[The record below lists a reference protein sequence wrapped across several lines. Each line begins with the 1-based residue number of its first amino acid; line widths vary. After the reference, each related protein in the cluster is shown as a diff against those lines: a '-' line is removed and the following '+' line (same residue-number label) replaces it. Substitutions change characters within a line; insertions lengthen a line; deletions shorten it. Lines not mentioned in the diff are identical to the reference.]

1 METKPEPPDR
11 IVPPFSQRMVGFV
24 CRALLVASAACSS
37 APPPSQAERL
47 DLDLPSRWHSETQR
61 HSDTSDPNQAAVPQ
75 TTALHDCWWQD
86 FGDAEL
92 DLTVATALVGNRDL
106 RAALA
111 RLETA
116 IETRAIASGG
126 LLPEADLG
134 FDSTRSRRL
143 FLGFPFGGGGVPSNT
158 VTIFGLNLNLRWE
171 LDVWGRIRAGDAAA
185 LADLQATA
193 ADHAGAR
200 LSLVAQTCRAWFSA
214 TAAAQ
219 QLALAEATV
228 ASMRATAADVRDRFR
243 RGLRPAL
250 EVELANTNLANA
262 EATLELRRNLRAASL
277 QQLDLLLGRF
287 PEGRLQT
294 PAALPDQLPP
304 LPNGLPSELLQ
315 RRPDL
320 FAAER
325 RLAAAGC
332 RIDAARAALYPRLSL
347 SAGGGTNTLR
357 TEDLL
362 DDEFRVWSLGAN
374 LLQPLFRGGALLA
387 EVRRSEARQR
397 EALAGYGQAVLRA
410 VGEVEQA
417 LRQERL
423 LTERRSALGRAV
435 THARRARDLAR
446 ERWQLGL
453 VDFLAVA
460 DADRQVY
467 AAEAGWLDLGEQ
479 QCANRIDLY
488 LALGGGFHADAT
500 SATSP

>member
-1 METKPEPPDR
+1 METKPTLSAPPL
-11 IVPPFSQRMVGFV
+11 PT
-24 CRALLVASAACSS
+24 ALRRSMGVARTALVALAACSA
-37 APPPSQAERL
+37 APPPPQTGQL
-47 DLDLPSRWHSETQR
+47 DLELPSQWQSDAAKPG
-61 HSDTSDPNQAAVPQ
+61 HSDAAKPEPPAMV
-75 TTALHDCWWQD
+75 HDCWWQD

-92 DLTVATALVGNRDL
+92 DLAVATALLGNRDL

-116 IETRAIASGG
+116 VETRNIAYGG

-134 FDSTRSRRL
+134 FDGSRSRRL

-158 VTIFGLNLNLRWE
+158 VTLFGLNLNLRWE

-200 LSLVAQTCRAWFSA
+200 LSLIAQTCRAWFAA

-228 ASMRATAADVRDRFR
+228 ASMRASAEDVRDRFR

-262 EATLELRRNLRAASL
+262 EATLELRRNLRAATL

-287 PEGRLQT
+287 PDGRLQT
-294 PAALPDQLPP
+294 PLTLPETLPP
-304 LPNGLPSELLQ
+304 LPAGLPGELLQ

-347 SAGGGTNTLR
+347 TAGGGTNTLA

-362 DDEFRVWSLGAN
+362 DEEFRVWSFGGN

-387 EVRRSEARQR
+387 EVRRTEARQR
-397 EALAGYGQAVLRA
+397 EALASYGQAVLRA

-417 LRQERL
+417 MRQEQL
-423 LTERRSALGRAV
+423 LTGRRNALARAV

-453 VDFLAVA
+453 IDFLAVA
-460 DADRQVY
+460 DAERQVY
-467 AAEAGWLDLGEQ
+467 AAEASWLDLGEQ
-479 QCANRIDLY
+479 LHANRIDLY
-488 LALGGGFHADAT
+488 LALGGGFHAEAST
-500 SATSP
+500 QP